1 MILLSLILYCFQI
14 HFPWQTA
21 TQSNPIKTLKISN
34 RKSSFH
40 GYFLQQSNTKESFFK
55 IPSYFLKIASHLT
68 SMKLQYVSKL
78 KFTLEKDNQLN
89 PNPLSSLYVYEIR
102 KIVS

>member
-1 MILLSLILYCFQI
+1 
-14 HFPWQTA
+14 
-21 TQSNPIKTLKISN
+21 
-34 RKSSFH
+34 
-40 GYFLQQSNTKESFFK
+40 
-55 IPSYFLKIASHLT
+55 
-68 SMKLQYVSKL
+68 MKLQYVSKL